1 MDKEERGWSD
11 AIDRVRLKDLS
22 EQAMNASGFIVVEED
37 GFIVKKFKD
46 GRKEIIEKLG
56 KLSKNLKFD

>member
-1 MDKEERGWSD
+1 MDEEEKNWSD
-11 AIDRVRLKDLS
+11 AIDHVRLKDLS
-22 EQAMNASGFIVVEED
+22 EQAMNAVGFIVVEED

-56 KLSKNLKFD
+56 KLSKNLKLD

>member
-1 MDKEERGWSD
+1 MDEEEKNWSD
-11 AIDRVRLKDLS
+11 AIDHVRLKDLS
-22 EQAMNASGFIVVEED
+22 EQAMNAVGFIVVEED